1 MTTDKNAL
9 EIFVRV
15 AQTQNFR
22 LAAEQLGVTRPA
34 ISQSLRRLEDRL
46 NITLMQRT
54 TRSVRLTEA
63 GQRLYAEVAPA
74 IDQLNRAVTDI
85 AELAAEPRG
94 QLRLAISSIAER
106 MLGGEL
112 LAGFITA
119 YPRIELDITVTDEEF
134 DIVGQGYDA
143 GVRLGEV
150 IAQDMIAVPVSRP
163 QRQVAVASPDYLAR
177 AGTPSHPQDLVH
189 HRCIG
194 WRKGPGLAPYR
205 WEFAEQGRE
214 FNVAVNPQLTTN
226 DMGIMIRT
234 ACAGGG
240 ISFGMEETFQPWI
253 MRGELIILLNEWLPT
268 FDGFYLYFPSR
279 KNLAPKMRALI
290 DHVRIA

>member
-1 MTTDKNAL
+1 MMADKNAL
-9 EIFVRV
+9 EVFVIV
-15 AQTQNFR
+15 AQTRNFR

-34 ISQSLRRLEDRL
+34 ISQTLRRLEDRL
-46 NITLMQRT
+46 NLSLMQRT
-54 TRSVRLTEA
+54 TRTIQLTEA

-74 IDQLNRAVTDI
+74 INQLNRAITDI

-106 MLGGEL
+106 ILGGEL
-112 LAGFITA
+112 LASFMAA
-119 YPRIELDITVTDEEF
+119 YPQIELDITVTDEEF

-150 IAQDMIAVPVSRP
+150 IAQDMIAVPVSAA

-177 AGTPSHPQDLVH
+177 HGTPQHPQQLIE

-194 WRKGPGLAPYR
+194 WRKRPGLSPYR
-205 WEFAEQGRE
+205 WEFADQGRE
-214 FNVAVNPQLTTN
+214 FDIAANPQLTTN
-226 DMGIMIRT
+226 DMGVMIRT

-240 ISFGMEETFQPWI
+240 ISFGMEETFQPYI
-253 MRGELIILLNEWLPT
+253 ARGELVTLLDAWLPT
-268 FDGFYLYFPSR
+268 FAGFYLYFPSR
-279 KNLAPKMRALI
+279 KNLAPKLRALI
-290 DHVRIA
+290 DHVKL